1 MNDTGRG
8 IAVGAGLL
16 AAVAVTCADE
26 ANMILRIVVL
36 VLIALTLIALT
47 TSICNQ
53 ADAEVTLKMKLL
65 EPKNPR
71 LEDDE

>member
-26 ANMILRIVVL
+26 ANMILRIVIL
-36 VLIALTLIALT
+36 VFIAIILIALTA
-47 TSICNQ
+47 SICKQ
-53 ADAEVTLKMKLL
+53 ADSEVTLKVKLL
-65 EPKNPR
+65 EPRSPR